1 MITELSDDKFY
12 SLSELYHAFKRRDV
26 NPSEIVDFYISNIKK
41 TNPTINAFETI
52 YEGFASREAR
62 LCDEAFSLGQ
72 RKGPFHGIPFV
83 LKDICELK
91 GAITTGG
98 SALFKTRK
106 SRETATIANRLLSAG
121 GILLGKTKTVEFAFG
136 GWGTNQKM
144 GTPKNPWDSENHRIC
159 GGSSAGSAAALAANM
174 TVCAIGTDTG
184 GSVRLPVAFCGLTGL
199 KVTKDLLPTDGILPL
214 SHTFDTPGPMA
225 RSLLDMLIMFEV
237 LRGVEGYKIDND
249 IEQSKGVFSFLTK
262 NLKGVRVGIIDNIDR
277 KICSED
283 VLNFYDKIVSIL
295 ERNGAIICSYS
306 PPIPY
311 SEISARMSKI
321 IAAEA
326 YFHHGHLYE
335 NMGNPMDEHVRERVL
350 TAKGLT
356 ANQYIK
362 LIQDCKRAE
371 KEFSKS
377 MEKLDVLLTPTVT
390 SEAPLFNDVDQSI
403 SPGYF
408 TRPINYAGMCALSLP
423 MGISRNGL
431 PLSVQVAGRP
441 YCEKLTIQVGAT
453 IEQELKSIF

>member
-1 MITELSDDKFY
+1 
-12 SLSELYHAFKRRDV
+12 
-26 NPSEIVDFYISNIKK
+26 
-41 TNPTINAFETI
+41 
-52 YEGFASREAR
+52 
-62 LCDEAFSLGQ
+62 
-72 RKGPFHGIPFV
+72 
-83 LKDICELK
+83 
-91 GAITTGG
+91 
-98 SALFKTRK
+98 
-106 SRETATIANRLLSAG
+106 
-121 GILLGKTKTVEFAFG
+121 
-136 GWGTNQKM
+136 
-144 GTPKNPWDSENHRIC
+144 
-159 GGSSAGSAAALAANM
+159 
-174 TVCAIGTDTG
+174 
-184 GSVRLPVAFCGLTGL
+184 
-199 KVTKDLLPTDGILPL
+199 
-214 SHTFDTPGPMA
+214 MA

-277 KICSED
+277 KVCSED

-295 ERNGAIICSYS
+295 ERNGAIICSHS

-311 SEISARMSKI
+311 SEISVRMSKI

-408 TRPINYAGMCALSLP
+408 TRPFNYAGMCALSLP